1 MSAAAE
7 LPRDDQPLPARL
19 EGPVLMLAAAQ
30 LRATADMLSLLADQV
45 ASDQTAGPL
54 SEILR
59 MAGPDSPIATGDQSA
74 APTVSPYPDE
84 SESFAGHLLKVKL
97 RAS

>member
-7 LPRDDQPLPARL
+7 LPRDDQPVPARP

-30 LRATADMLSLLADQV
+30 LRATADMLSLLADQL
-45 ASDQTAGPL
+45 ASDQTAGQL

-59 MAGPDSPIATGDQSA
+59 TAETASPAATDDRSA
-74 APTVSPYPDE
+74 DPRASRYPDE
-84 SESFAGHLLKVKL
+84 SESFAGHLLKIKL